1 MGKDDPD
8 TGEPVMDQH
17 MTTIEVDQETAG
29 VLRTL
34 KARAE
39 SLGVPLDVYLRALAE
54 AETRA
59 GEPPTE
65 MTPSE
70 KARQW
75 REWVGRNAVRVN
87 SFVDDSRESIY
98 GEREDKQL

>member
-1 MGKDDPD
+1 MGRDDPD
-8 TGEPVMDQH
+8 TGEPVMDKH

-39 SLGVPLDVYLRALAE
+39 SLGVPLDVYLCALAG

-65 MTPSE
+65 MAPSE
-70 KARQW
+70 KARKW
-75 REWVGRNAVRVN
+75 REWVGRNAVRVD
-87 SFVDDSRESIY
+87 SFVDDTRESIY
-98 GEREDKQL
+98 REREDKQL